1 MMLNDSLWE
10 ETIQQRMDRLIQS
23 REVRPM
29 ILVLPDASTCYGGS
43 QYLNSSA
50 TGNYED
56 HILELVRHIDQKYR
70 TIPARNFRGV
80 AGKSSGGY
88 GATMFGMHHPDVFGL
103 VADHSGDKYFELCY
117 KPDFPKFLSFYGR
130 VWEQGVRDMLNNPGK
145 SGPKPGD
152 YFGAVGTCAMA
163 SCYSPNP
170 SAPLGFDL
178 PFNPETGE
186 LRPDVWSR
194 WEAHDPINL
203 VEKHA
208 DNLRSLRLLFFDCG
222 TRDEYNLQYG
232 ARIFAQRLKEHGV
245 SFVQEEFDD
254 GHRGLNYRYDV
265 SLAKFSEKM

>member
-1 MMLNDSLWE
+1 MMQNDSLWE
-10 ETIQQRMDRLIQS
+10 ETIQPRMDRLIQS

-29 ILVLPDASTCYGGS
+29 ILVLPDASTSYGGS

-70 TIPARNFRGV
+70 TIPERNFRGV

-130 VWEQGVRDMLNNPGK
+130 VGEQGVRDMLNNPGK

-170 SAPLGFDL
+170 SVQRSTGHPARHDRQSALG
-178 PFNPETGE
+178 
-186 LRPDVWSR
+186 
-194 WEAHDPINL
+194 
-203 VEKHA
+203 
-208 DNLRSLRLLFFDCG
+208 
-222 TRDEYNLQYG
+222 
-232 ARIFAQRLKEHGV
+232 
-245 SFVQEEFDD
+245 
-254 GHRGLNYRYDV
+254 GHRAGDHEPADGAYRDVCRPASLSPEAVALGGDRGLRHWSGGIRGV
-265 SLAKFSEKM
+265 AISGEGCSCC